1 MSPTS
6 APMTPLDREH
16 AWAWYGANHVLFVLL
31 LCMFP
36 ITSFATDLHWNA
48 TLVRGIYQLVFFA
61 ALFAA
66 ADSKR
71 QLTIGALLFA
81 PSGLGW
87 LLVGDSSLIQLLDE
101 AVEWRAVT
109 SLSSAAFLLFLVG
122 LMVRRLFRLPRVTW
136 SGISAAASGFLMLG
150 LAWAGLYG
158 FLESSQ
164 PGSFQGLLEGQ
175 GPNEFFYFSYVTL
188 TTLGYGDIVP
198 ISSTARML
206 SLLEA
211 ILGQLYLVVLV
222 ARLVS
227 MVGPHSD
234 DPRAV

>member
-1 MSPTS
+1 MPL
-6 APMTPLDREH
+6 LDRETI
-16 AWAWYGANHVLFVLL
+16 WARNGANHVLFVLL

-36 ITSFATDLHWNA
+36 FTSFATELHWSA
-48 TLVRGIYQLVFFA
+48 TLVRGIYQLLFFS
-61 ALFAA
+61 ALIAA
-66 ADSKR
+66 ADTRR

-87 LLVGDSSLIQLLDE
+87 LLVGDTSLIQLFDE
-101 AVEWRAVT
+101 ALEWSALT
-109 SLSSAAFLLFLVG
+109 SLSSAAFLLFLVS

-150 LAWAGLYG
+150 LAWSGIYA

-164 PGSFQGLLEGQ
+164 PGSFRGLIEGQ
-175 GPNEFFYFSYVTL
+175 HNDELFYFSYVTL

-198 ISSTARML
+198 VSSAARMVT
-206 SLLEA
+206 LLEA

-227 MVGPHSD
+227 MIG
-234 DPRAV
+234 PRADDSEPA